1 MHTGEAETKL
11 RQGLQDIYGEGESS
25 AMVSLILEHLT
36 GSKWPY
42 HPFENELLLNKEQE
56 QRLNEILH
64 RLQHHEPLQYV
75 LGEAWFYDMKLFVT
89 PDVLIP
95 RSETEELVHW
105 IIQDVKQQGLNVF
118 ERHHAEADVTTQLKI
133 LDIGTGSGCIALA
146 LKKQMPKAEV
156 WGCDISEGALNIAR
170 RNGAELDVRVD
181 FQGIDIL
188 DEAQQRFLP
197 TVDIIVSNPPYIPVL
212 EKDSM
217 PRNVVQHEPH
227 VALFVPNNDALCIY
241 RAIAQFGKKRL
252 YDKGAIYL
260 EIHENLGKD
269 VITLFQLEG
278 YETIMKKDMQNK
290 DRMVKA
296 WKSLH

>member
-11 RQGLQDIYGEGESS
+11 RQGLQEIYGEGESG
-25 AMVSLILEHLT
+25 AMVSLIMEHLT
-36 GSKWPY
+36 GNKWPY
-42 HPFENELLLNKEQE
+42 RPFENELLFNKEQE
-56 QRLNEILH
+56 QRLKDILQ
-64 RLQHHEPLQYV
+64 RLQHQEPLQYI
-75 LGEAWFYDMKLFVT
+75 LGEAWFYNMKLFVT

-95 RSETEELVHW
+95 RSETEELVLW
-105 IIQDVKQQGLNVF
+105 VIQDVEQLGLNVF
-118 ERHHAEADVTTQLKI
+118 ERQHAEADVTTQLKM

-227 VALFVPNNDALCIY
+227 VALFVPNNDALCFY

-278 YETIMKKDMQNK
+278 YETIMKKDMQGK

-296 WKSLH
+296 WKSLL